1 MEFSSVIEITLNDT
15 HSLSIC
21 HFCIFFPRFKHN
33 FSFTFT
39 TEICFWWLQT
49 SENNYSVGL
58 FLSRFNR
65 KMSFYQ
71 PLHTKTNSSPKVICS
86 LRFIKIHISL
96 RKKQKTI
103 YWLPPPR
110 EKKIMAY
117 HGLSF
122 CYLIYCSNISPQKY
136 VFAIHFVLLSLM
148 SLIEVKEPSMI
159 SLFAYE
165 LQRSCTCLANLTII

>member
-71 PLHTKTNSSPKVICS
+71 PLHTKTNSSPKVIRS

-110 EKKIMAY
+110 EKKKSWLIMA
-117 HGLSF
+117 F
-122 CYLIYCSNISPQKY
+122 
-136 VFAIHFVLLSLM
+136 HFVISYIVQTSLLKNM
-148 SLIEVKEPSMI
+148 SLQFI
-159 SLFAYE
+159 LFCFLWWAW
-165 LQRSCTCLANLTII
+165 